1 MTQIGWKYQE
11 LTQKSNIVLKLQKYT
26 HIDTNLHKDF
36 EKNWS
41 WKNKNILYIQ
51 LKQYYVSGGPEMH
64 AILLINKFAVAMV
77 LKD

>member
-1 MTQIGWKYQE
+1 MTQIGGKYQE
-11 LTQKSNIVLKLQKYT
+11 LMQKYNIVLKLQRYI
-26 HIDTNLHKDF
+26 HIDNSLHKDS

-51 LKQYYVSGGPEMH
+51 LKQYYASGGPEMH

-77 LKD
+77 L